1 MKLLGVNI
9 DHIATIRQLR
19 HMGYPDLLEA
29 ASIVHAAGADSITV
43 HLRQD
48 RRHIQN
54 ADVIALKEKLTIPL
68 NLEIAPAVDMV
79 DFALQVKPTSCC
91 LVPER
96 AGEITTEG
104 GLEVREQAILLEK
117 ITHQLMQAGIMVS
130 LFVDP
135 DPWQVKAVKKIGAA
149 AVELRTGEYA
159 HAEKPETVAKQ
170 LHRIQEAAKVGV
182 ELGLQVNAGH
192 ALHYANTAAIVDI
205 AGITELNI
213 GHAIVARA
221 VLVGLPQAVE
231 EMAAI
236 VHR

>member
-19 HMGYPDLLEA
+19 HMAYPDLLEA
-29 ASIVHAAGADSITV
+29 ATIVHAAGADSITV

-54 ADVIALKEKLTIPL
+54 DDVIALKQKLTIPL
-68 NLEIAPAVDMV
+68 NLEIAPAADMV
-79 DFALQVKPTSCC
+79 DFALRVKPTSCC

-96 AGEITTEG
+96 AGELTTEG
-104 GLEVREQAILLEK
+104 GLDVIEQAAALEK
-117 ITHQLMQAGIMVS
+117 IVHQLMQAGIIVA
-130 LFVDP
+130 LFIDP
-135 DPWQVKAVKKIGAA
+135 DPLQVKAVKKIGAA

-159 HAEKPETVAKQ
+159 HAETAEALAQQ
-170 LHRIQEAAKVGV
+170 LSRIQSSAKVGV
-182 ELGLQVNAGH
+182 DLGLQVNAGH
-192 ALHYANTAAIVDI
+192 ALHYDNTAAIVDI
-205 AGITELNI
+205 ADITELNI
-213 GHAIVARA
+213 GHAIIARA